1 MILKKILGILLVL
14 VGLIVAASGVF
25 LSLTAMNAEPV
36 LVAEPVEATQKVEE
50 LMDAIVSSDYEKAS
64 SLIYGNPAL
73 GLDREP
79 ADQVGIML
87 WNAFTESQ
95 SYELKGGF
103 TASNSG
109 LTQQVVFTYLDMDS
123 VTENLGARAQALL
136 MDRIEAAENIDDIYD
151 GNNEY
156 REDVVMEVLEEAVAA
171 ALKQA
176 AQTVSVELTISLVF
190 RDGQWWIVADNAL
203 LNAISG
209 GVLY

>member
-1 MILKKILGILLVL
+1 MIIKKILGILLVL
-14 VGLIVAASGVF
+14 VGLIVAASGIF
-25 LSLTAMNAEPV
+25 LSFAAMNTEPF
-36 LVAEPVEATQKVEE
+36 LVTEPVEATQKVEE
-50 LMDAIVSSDYEKAS
+50 LMDAVVSCDYEKAS
-64 SLIYGNPAL
+64 SLIYGNPSL

-87 WNAFTESQ
+87 WNAFAQSQ

-123 VTENLGARAQALL
+123 VTENLGARAQTLL
-136 MDRIEAAENIDDIYD
+136 MERIEAAENIDDIYD
-151 GNNEY
+151 ANNEY

-176 AQTVSVELTISLVF
+176 AQTVSVELTVSLVF

>member
-14 VGLIVAASGVF
+14 VGLIVAASGIF

-64 SLIYGNPAL
+64 SLIYGNPTL

-136 MDRIEAAENIDDIYD
+136 MDRIEAAENIDEIYD